1 MRLGLFDPS
10 FFTRSDNKE
19 HIWIHAVSVGEV
31 SAVVTL
37 IEKLLEL
44 FPQYK
49 IICSTVTKTG
59 YQLARN
65 RLGERCMII
74 FAPLDFS
81 WVVRKFIKAI
91 KPKIYIATETEIWPN
106 LYTTLDEKRVPII
119 QINGRI
125 SDKAFTGYQKVRW
138 FTKRVL
144 ACVKL
149 FCMQSPLDAERI
161 RQLGADPEKVSIV
174 GNLKFDVISK
184 TVSVDKRDLGF
195 QENENILIA
204 GSTHPGEENIII
216 DVYHEL
222 KKDLVNLRLII
233 VPRHIERVPTVVQ
246 LIEKEGYHAIRFS
259 EINQRKVDSQ
269 AIVVVDTIGHLQDL
283 YKLATVVFI
292 GKTLTVGGGQNMI
305 ESACLGKPTVVGPL
319 TQNFKDAVSI
329 FLRSK
334 ALIQVRDTKELKT
347 AIQGLLRNPE
357 QAKAMGDAARQT
369 VENCRGATA
378 RTIDAI
384 SEVLAQGAG

>member
-1 MRLGLFDPS
+1 
-10 FFTRSDNKE
+10 
-19 HIWIHAVSVGEV
+19 
-31 SAVVTL
+31 
-37 IEKLLEL
+37 
-44 FPQYK
+44 
-49 IICSTVTKTG
+49 
-59 YQLARN
+59 
-65 RLGERCMII
+65 
-74 FAPLDFS
+74 
-81 WVVRKFIKAI
+81 
-91 KPKIYIATETEIWPN
+91 
-106 LYTTLDEKRVPII
+106 
-119 QINGRI
+119 
-125 SDKAFTGYQKVRW
+125 
-138 FTKRVL
+138 
-144 ACVKL
+144 
-149 FCMQSPLDAERI
+149 MQSPLDAERI